1 MSVDYAAIRG
11 VHVAAAATSLALFV
25 LRAGWML
32 GSPSRLETRWVKVV
46 PHVVDTALLVSALW
60 LAWQLGAAGVRGRLA
75 AKVIAVLVYIA
86 AGTVALKRGRTRGGR
101 NRAAAWSRLLAPDRD
116 FVERLRARLLAEGE
130 AVAVEDPVERLRPA
144 VDHQL
149 QRVSRAEAVD
159 RFENPLER
167 LRRLHPAHIENDF
180 PTHAR
185 PPPNDAGQSMTST
198 AAF

>member
-60 LAWQLGAAGVRGRLA
+60 LAWQLGGAGVRGWLA

-86 AGTVALKRGRTRGGR
+86 AGTVALKRGRTRGVR
-101 NRAAAWSRLLAPDRD
+101 ITALVIALAT
-116 FVERLRARLLAEGE
+116 FGYIV
-130 AVAVEDPVERLRPA
+130 AVALTKSALGFLVWL
-144 VDHQL
+144 
-149 QRVSRAEAVD
+149 
-159 RFENPLER
+159 
-167 LRRLHPAHIENDF
+167 
-180 PTHAR
+180 
-185 PPPNDAGQSMTST
+185 
-198 AAF
+198 